1 KKSTARVH
9 VRVCMLVCVYTCLH
23 SVQLHCVHDNLSCDL
38 HRHGQLK
45 CVELLLQRG
54 AKVVADRDGV
64 TPLELCAQ
72 QGYSECIEVIIR
84 FHPGQVENL
93 LQLVCS
99 EKIAENKV
107 LPMMDYLCNSSRQMM
122 TIVLSGLSQKVTT
135 AGMELLRWKSPTPN
149 PYTPHNVRC
158 IMTGKTLDACT
169 SVDPQVPPPPLSATP
184 CHIPYVSGLSAQD

>member
-1 KKSTARVH
+1 MSSQVDEYLKSDDSNKVAR
-9 VRVCMLVCVYTCLH
+9 LYI
-23 SVQLHCVHDNLSCDL
+23 
-38 HRHGQLK
+38 
-45 CVELLLQRG
+45 E
-54 AKVVADRDGV
+54 
-64 TPLELCAQ
+64 

-135 AGMELLRWKSPTPN
+135 AGMELLSISSN
-149 PYTPHNVRC
+149 YQDL
-158 IMTGKTLDACT
+158 M
-169 SVDPQVPPPPLSATP
+169 PQFLRGIRILSALYPTYIRAIKQLF
-184 CHIPYVSGLSAQD
+184 IPPSLPHHHPINSGGGA